1 MALSQKTALV
11 FAGGGSLGAIQVGMV
26 KALVAAG
33 LEVDMLVGASVGALN
48 AAFLA
53 DRGLE
58 AIDELE
64 SVWRRVQRGDVFPIN
79 ILHALLAFLSMRESL
94 VSPDALRSLLQR
106 EVGIRRFEDM
116 RIPLFVVAT
125 DMEDGAEISL
135 SRGPLVPALMASA
148 AIPAVF
154 PPVEVEGRKLI
165 DGGVANNTPVS
176 TAVGL
181 GATRVV
187 VTPTGSPCSCNA
199 FPRAAIFV
207 AIHALNITIARQLAI
222 DVERFSTQA
231 ELIVVPPLCPL
242 SAAAYTFSATDDLI
256 QRAEL
261 RTRRWIEGGGLAA
274 EEIPSLS
281 SPHGPGCPCGRP
293 QS

>member
-1 MALSQKTALV
+1 MALNHKTALV

-33 LEVDMLVGASVGALN
+33 LEIDMLVGASVGALN

-64 SVWRRVQRGDVFPIN
+64 SVWRKVRRSDVFPIS
-79 ILHALLAFLSMRESL
+79 IIHSLLGLLSMRESL
-94 VSPDALRSLLQR
+94 VAPDALRSLLQR
-106 EVGIRRFEDM
+106 EVGVRRFEDM
-116 RIPLFVVAT
+116 RIPLVVVAT
-125 DMEDGAEISL
+125 DMENGAEVPL
-135 SRGPLVPALMASA
+135 SRGPLVPALLASA

-154 PPVEVEGRKLI
+154 PPVEVEGRTLI

-187 VTPTGSPCSCNA
+187 VAPTGSPCSCNA
-199 FPRAAIFV
+199 FPRAAVF
-207 AIHALNITIARQLAI
+207 AALHALNITIARQLAI
-222 DVERFSTQA
+222 DVERFGTQA

-256 QRAEL
+256 QRAEI
-261 RTRRWIEGGGLAA
+261 RTRRWIEEGGLAA
-274 EEIPSLS
+274 GEIPSLS
-281 SPHGPGCPCGRP
+281 SPHGPGCPCGP
-293 QS
+293 A